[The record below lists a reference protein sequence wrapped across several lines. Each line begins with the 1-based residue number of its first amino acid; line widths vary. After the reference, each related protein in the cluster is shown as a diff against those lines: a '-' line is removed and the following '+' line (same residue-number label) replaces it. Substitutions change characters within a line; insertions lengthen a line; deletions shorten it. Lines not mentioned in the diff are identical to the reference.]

1 MKSYV
6 IVIALSLM
14 LNGCT
19 WISEYLSGDDN
30 IDPPKEL
37 LELKNAIDIEKIWSV
52 STGDGSGEQLLRL
65 TPAVEDGR
73 VFVATLD
80 GHLKAFKIADGE
92 QVWDMETSQK
102 LTAGPGVGSGLVL
115 AGTRS
120 AEVIALRT
128 DDGKAVWTTKLSSEV
143 LSVPEIRKDIAIIRT
158 SDGRVTALNLEDG
171 KKLWDVYKKEP
182 SLTLRGTSKPLIVN
196 DSVISGFDNGLL
208 VAMSLS
214 DGHQQWQ
221 RRVAVARGRT
231 ELERVVD
238 LDADPVVSD
247 GIVYAAAF
255 QANIAAISLRD
266 GQLIWQ
272 RELSSHAGM
281 AVNDSQ
287 LYVTDSTSQ
296 VWALHVRNGASLWRQ
311 DQLQYRSLT
320 APVVFGEY
328 VVVGDFEG
336 YLHWLK
342 QDNGEVVARMRGDSN
357 GFSVRPV
364 VAGDI
369 LISLGK
375 DGDMNA
381 FKLSKAQ

>member
-1 MKSYV
+1 MKFYV
-6 IVIALSLM
+6 ILIALSML

-30 IDPPKEL
+30 AEPPKEL

-65 TPAVEDGR
+65 TPAVVDER

-80 GHLKAFKIADGE
+80 GHLSAYNIKNGE
-92 QVWDMETSQK
+92 QIWNTETSQK
-102 LTAGPGVGSGLVL
+102 ITAGPGIGSGLVL

-120 AEVIALRT
+120 AEVIAHRA
-128 DDGKAVWTTKLSSEV
+128 DNGEAVWSTKLSSEV
-143 LSVPEIRKDIAIIRT
+143 LSVPEIRKEVAIIRT
-158 SDGRVTALNLEDG
+158 SDGRVTALNLENG
-171 KKLWDVYKKEP
+171 EKLWDFYKKEP

-208 VAMSLS
+208 VAISLS
-214 DGHQQWQ
+214 DGRELWQ

-238 LDADPVVSD
+238 LDADPVISD

-255 QANIAAISLRD
+255 QANIASINVLD

-281 AVNDSQ
+281 AVSDSQ
-287 LYVTDSTSQ
+287 LYITDSSSQ

-311 DQLQYRSLT
+311 DQLQYRTLT
-320 APVVFGEY
+320 APVVFGDY

-336 YLHWLK
+336 YIHWLN
-342 QDNGEVVARMRGDSN
+342 QDNGEVVARMRGDSD

-364 VAGDI
+364 VAGET
-369 LISLGK
+369 LITLGQ
-375 DGDMNA
+375 DGEMNA
-381 FKLSKAQ
+381 FKLGVAK

>member
-6 IVIALSLM
+6 ILIALSLL

-19 WISEYLSGDDN
+19 WISDYLGGDDN
-30 IDPPKEL
+30 IEPPKEL
-37 LELKNAIDIEKIWSV
+37 VELKNAIDIEKIWSV
-52 STGDGSGEQLLRL
+52 STGDGSGEQLLHL
-65 TPAVEDGR
+65 TPAVEAGR

-80 GHLKAFKIADGE
+80 GHLTAYKIDDGE
-92 QVWDMETSQK
+92 QIWDMETSQK

-120 AEVIALRT
+120 AEVIAHRA
-128 DDGKAVWTTKLSSEV
+128 DDGTAVWTTKLSSEV

-171 KKLWDVYKKEP
+171 KKLWDFYKKEP
-182 SLTLRGTSKPLIVN
+182 SLTLRGTSKPLIVE

-214 DGHQQWQ
+214 DGRQQWQ
-221 RRVAVARGRT
+221 KRVAVARGRT

-238 LDADPVVSD
+238 LDADPVFSD

-255 QANIAAISLRD
+255 QANIAAINLID

-281 AVNDSQ
+281 AVSDSQ
-287 LYVTDSTSQ
+287 LYITDSTSQ

-311 DQLQYRSLT
+311 DKLQYRSLT
-320 APVVFGEY
+320 APVVFGDY

-342 QDNGEVVARMRGDSN
+342 QDNGEVVARMRGDSD

-369 LISLGK
+369 LIALGK
-375 DGDMNA
+375 DGEMNA
-381 FKLSKAQ
+381 FKLSVAK

>member
-1 MKSYV
+1 MKPYV

-19 WISEYLSGDDN
+19 WITDYLSGDDN
-30 IDPPKEL
+30 IEPPKEL

-65 TPAVEDGR
+65 TPAVADGR

-80 GHLKAFKIADGE
+80 GHLTAYKIENGE
-92 QVWDMETSQK
+92 QIWDMETSQM

-120 AEVIALRT
+120 AEVIAHRA
-128 DDGKAVWTTKLSSEV
+128 DDGKAVWTTRLSSEV

-214 DGHQQWQ
+214 DGHQLWQ

-238 LDADPVVSD
+238 LDADPVASN

-255 QANIAAISLRD
+255 QANIAAISLLD

-287 LYVTDSTSQ
+287 LYITDSTSQ

-342 QDNGEVVARMRGDSN
+342 QDNGEVVARMRGDSE
-357 GFSVRPV
+357 GFSVSPV

-375 DGDMNA
+375 DGEMNA
-381 FKLSKAQ
+381 FKLDVAK